1 MKSLSPYWLRLV
13 MTENRKELGQRI
25 QAIRKRAGMT
35 QEKLAS
41 LVPMEEKSLSR
52 IERGVHYPSIETLE
66 TIAAALGVR
75 FIDFFDYMDNK
86 TDEAMRAEINA
97 WTANLS
103 GDDLH
108 RIHTVLRTMIRR

>member
-1 MKSLSPYWLRLV
+1 

-52 IERGVHYPSIETLE
+52 IERGIHYPSIETLE

-75 FIDFFDYMDNK
+75 FVDFFDYLDK
-86 TDEAMRAEINA
+86 KSDEEMRAEIRA
-97 WTANLS
+97 WVARLS
-103 GDDLH
+103 DGDLN
-108 RIHTVLRTMIRR
+108 RIYTVLRAMIHR